1 MKHSIISE
9 TRGPT
14 LFELGRGK
22 IKLAFQRFKE
32 LFKPS
37 GFALLIKIVISIHIV
52 NEEQPWVLK

>member
-9 TRGPT
+9 TRGPS
-14 LFELGRGK
+14 LLELGRGK
-22 IKLAFQRFKE
+22 IKPAFQRFKE

-37 GFALLIKIVISIHIV
+37 GFALLIKKVISINIL